1 MPSPAASAR
10 LKPAAAAVTGTL
22 IRKEKRAASS
32 RLRPKNSPQ
41 LIVAPER
48 ETPGTR
54 AAACASPIPK
64 APNEPSF
71 MALSVLGPTA
81 SATRNSAPTKM
92 RFMTT
97 TQGERTSV
105 AKKSSKKNPI
115 STPGADKGLAQALL
129 QRDRHH
135 NSPGLAH
142 RLCQDPIYGREQPG
156 DLGCG

>member
-1 MPSPAASAR
+1 MNLGENRIEKCGFHGRFGFLEVPVFRIPKPLLIEFITASR

-41 LIVAPER
+41 VIVAPER

-64 APNEPSF
+64 APNGPSF
-71 MALSVLGPTA
+71 MALSVLRPTA
-81 SATRNSAPTKM
+81 SATRNSTPTKT
-92 RFMTT
+92 RLMTT

-105 AKKSSKKNPI
+105 AKKSSK
-115 STPGADKGLAQALL
+115 
-129 QRDRHH
+129 
-135 NSPGLAH
+135 
-142 RLCQDPIYGREQPG
+142 
-156 DLGCG
+156 

>member
-54 AAACASPIPK
+54 AAACASPGTEGPQR
-64 APNEPSF
+64 AELYG
-71 MALSVLGPTA
+71 ALRLG
-81 SATRNSAPTKM
+81 
-92 RFMTT
+92 
-97 TQGERTSV
+97 
-105 AKKSSKKNPI
+105 
-115 STPGADKGLAQALL
+115 
-129 QRDRHH
+129 
-135 NSPGLAH
+135 AH
-142 RLCQDPIYGREQPG
+142 RLSYQEQRADKDEVDDHYPRRAYLRG
-156 DLGCG
+156 EEVLEEEPD

>member
-64 APNEPSF
+64 APNEPSLET
-71 MALSVLGPTA
+71 LSVLEPTA

-92 RFMTT
+92 RLMTT

-115 STPGADKGLAQALL
+115 SA
-129 QRDRHH
+129 
-135 NSPGLAH
+135 
-142 RLCQDPIYGREQPG
+142 PG
-156 DLGCG
+156 DGGEEDQVGRAHLGVCEVRVGKSTQQCPSHR